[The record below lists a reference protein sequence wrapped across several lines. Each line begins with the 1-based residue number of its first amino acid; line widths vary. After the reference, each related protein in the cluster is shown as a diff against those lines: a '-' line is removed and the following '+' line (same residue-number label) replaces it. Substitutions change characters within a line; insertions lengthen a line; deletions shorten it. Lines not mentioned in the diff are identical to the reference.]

1 MSVPGT
7 GHRGSYSSPT
17 ERPLIARAS
26 RADKIQVLAGVPLFS
41 GLSKKELGQ
50 IARLVT
56 ETDIAPREFLAYEGE
71 VGREALVILGGRAT
85 VRRNGR
91 KVAEI
96 GPGDV
101 VGEMSLVT
109 NLPRNASVRADTF
122 ISALVMNQREFGEL
136 IDAHP
141 KVGVKILK
149 TVAARLAAAVPG
161 H

>member
-1 MSVPGT
+1 M
-7 GHRGSYSSPT
+7 
-17 ERPLIARAS
+17 ARAS
-26 RADKIQVLAGVPLFS
+26 RADKIQVLAGVPLFA

-56 ETDIAPREFLAYEGE
+56 ETEISPREFLAYEGE
-71 VGREALVILGGRAT
+71 VGREALVILAGRAT

-101 VGEMSLVT
+101 VGEMSLLT

-122 ISALVMNQREFGEL
+122 VAALVMNQHEFGEL

-141 KVGVKILK
+141 QVGVKILK
-149 TVAARLAAAVPG
+149 TVAERLAAAVPG